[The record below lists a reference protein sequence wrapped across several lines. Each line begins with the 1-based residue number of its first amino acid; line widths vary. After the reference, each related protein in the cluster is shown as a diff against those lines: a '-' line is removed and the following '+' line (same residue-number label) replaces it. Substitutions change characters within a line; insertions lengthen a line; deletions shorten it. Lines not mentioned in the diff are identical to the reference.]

1 MAGYSSAPLVK
12 KLGVKPSDD
21 TILVNQPDNYE
32 QLIGLDLEKLSLVS
46 LSSSELADFIH
57 LFTMEMAELEVIFPR
72 LKQQLKK
79 DGMLWVSWPK
89 ATSSLPKDL
98 NGNDVRSIGLANGL
112 VDVKVCAV
120 DEDWSAIK
128 FMYRRSDR

>member
-32 QLIGLDLEKLSLVS
+32 QLIGLDLEKLSLIS

-57 LFTMEMAELEVIFPR
+57 LFTMEMAELEVIFPK
-72 LKQQLKK
+72 LKKQLKK
-79 DGMLWVSWPK
+79 NGMLWVSWPK

-98 NGNDVRSIGLANGL
+98 NGNDVRSIGLGNGL

>member
-1 MAGYSSAPLVK
+1 MAGYSSPPLVK
-12 KLGVKPSDD
+12 KLGMKPSDD

-32 QLIGLDLEKLSLVS
+32 QLIGLDLEKLSLIS
-46 LSSSELADFIH
+46 LSSSERAHFIH
-57 LFTMEMAELEVIFPR
+57 FFTLEMAELEVIFPK
-72 LKQQLKK
+72 LKKQLKK

-98 NGNDVRSIGLANGL
+98 NGNDVRSIGLGNGL

-128 FMYRRSDR
+128 FLYRRSDR